1 MIVSLN
7 SPRMKALN
15 LLVATDLVSNTDV
28 RELSRYAAIYK
39 LADLEERKLSD
50 LLSVVDCLLVFS
62 WPAILTRD
70 NLQLMTS
77 LRFIQS
83 ILAGVN
89 HIPFSELNRKVI
101 VSSNAGAY
109 SSEVA
114 EYAWA
119 LLLSAAKRIVDMHN
133 SIKDEKWTL
142 RRTVDTGRDITV
154 LNGKTLGV
162 LGYGGIGSSV
172 SQMAMGWGMRICA
185 YRRSGRRAKGV
196 RFFHGKNGL
205 SSILRES
212 DAVVLAL
219 PLTKQTA
226 HIISEKELVVMKP
239 AAILVNVA
247 RGELVNEKAMY
258 DHLTSNPNFRYA
270 TDVWWYREGRES
282 LKTDYPFLSLPN
294 FVGTPHLSG
303 PSGLATGKP
312 VRLAVENT
320 IRFLKGQKPKN
331 VVDPSEYLAR
341 DPQPY

>member
-1 MIVSLN
+1 
-7 SPRMKALN
+7 MKAHN
-15 LLVATDLVSNTDV
+15 LLVATDLVDDKDV
-28 RELSRYAAIYK
+28 RELSRHAAVYK
-39 LADLEERKLSD
+39 LADYKGGKLSD
-50 LLSVVDCLLVFS
+50 LLTVVDCLLVFS
-62 WPAILTRD
+62 WPAILTKE
-70 NLQLMTS
+70 NLQLMTR

-89 HIPFSELNRKVI
+89 HIPFTDLNKNVI

-109 SSEVA
+109 SDAVA

-133 SIKDEKWTL
+133 SVKDGKWTL

-154 LNGKTLGV
+154 LNGKTLGM
-162 LGYGGIGSSV
+162 LGYGGIAASV
-172 SQMAMGWGMRICA
+172 AKKAAGWGMRIYA
-185 YRRSGRRAKGV
+185 YARTSRHVKHV
-196 RFFHGKNGL
+196 RFLQGKNGL
-205 SSILRES
+205 SDLLRGS

-219 PLTKQTA
+219 PLTNQTT
-226 HIISEKELVVMKP
+226 HIISENELAVMKP
-239 AAILVNVA
+239 GAIIVNVA
-247 RGELVNEKAMY
+247 RGELVDERAMY
-258 DHLTSNPNFRYA
+258 DHLTANPNFRYA

-312 VRLAVENT
+312 VKLAVENT
-320 IRFLKGQKPKN
+320 IRFLKGLKPKN
-331 VVDPSEYLAR
+331 TVDPSEYLAQ

>member
-1 MIVSLN
+1 
-7 SPRMKALN
+7 MKSRN
-15 LLVATDLVSNTDV
+15 LLVATDLVSDKDV
-28 RELSRYAAIYK
+28 RELSRYASVYK
-39 LADLEERKLSD
+39 LADYEGGKLTE
-50 LLSVVDCLLVFS
+50 LLPVVDCLLVFS
-62 WPAILTRD
+62 WPTVLTRD
-70 NLQLMTS
+70 NVRLMTR

-89 HIPFSELNRKVI
+89 HIPFADLNRNVI

-172 SQMAMGWGMRICA
+172 SKMAMGWGMRICA
-185 YRRSGRRAKGV
+185 YARSGRRVKGV
-196 RFFHGKNGL
+196 TFFQGKNGL
-205 SSILRES
+205 SRILRES

-219 PLTKQTA
+219 PLTKQTT
-226 HIISEKELVVMKP
+226 HIISEKELAVMKP

-247 RGELVNEKAMY
+247 RGELVDEKAMY
-258 DHLTSNPNFRYA
+258 DHLRSNPNFRYA

-303 PSGLATGKP
+303 PSGLATGRP

-320 IRFLKGQKPKN
+320 IRFLKGKKPKN
-331 VVDPSEYLAR
+331 VVDPSEYVPQ

>member
-1 MIVSLN
+1 
-7 SPRMKALN
+7 MKARN
-15 LLVATDLVSNTDV
+15 VLVTTDLVSDTDV
-28 RELSRYAAIYK
+28 RELSRYAAVYK
-39 LADLEERKLSD
+39 LADYEGGKLTD
-50 LLSVVDCLLVFS
+50 LLPVVDCLLVFS
-62 WPAILTRD
+62 WPASLTGD
-70 NLQLMTS
+70 NMRLMTR

-89 HIPFSELNRKVI
+89 HIPFAELNSNVI

-119 LLLSAAKRIVDMHN
+119 LLLSAGKRIVDMHN

-142 RRTVDTGRDITV
+142 RRTVDAGRDITV
-154 LNGKTLGV
+154 LNGKTLGI
-162 LGYGGIGSSV
+162 LGYGGIGSSM
-172 SQMAMGWGMRICA
+172 SKMASGWGMQIYA
-185 YRRSGRRAKGV
+185 YARSSRRVKGV
-196 RFFHGKNGL
+196 RFFQGENGL
-205 SSILRES
+205 SDILRES

-219 PLTKQTA
+219 PLTKHTT
-226 HIISEKELVVMKP
+226 HIISQKELAAMKTG
-239 AAILVNVA
+239 AIMVNVA

-312 VRLAVENT
+312 VKLAVENT

-331 VVDPSEYLAR
+331 VVDPSEYLAQ